1 MADGIVINV
10 NPKATY
16 RRPGQINKRNA
27 ILSKPNAPLSYRPKV
42 LSRNKAVLNNPRRS
56 ETRLDKKSIGGGRT
70 HWSHKRQH
78 VSYRTEEVAPV
89 VLNKPAQVLSK
100 ASSPLNKVSK
110 PKTVSSLLNKP
121 KTTAI
126 APETNKSTLTLG
138 AKLNADY
145 NKRVALRTK
154 KSQDLNKPKPES
166 TLSSR
171 SSQLRPIL
179 PEETKPKKKFK
190 KPNYANKQIMGLNA
204 TFDKN
209 TQTPGTQFPSN
220 PYESVAGSDS
230 MMGGFGGGIPGGSIV
245 APNEKEK
252 NYVTKKT
259 FSKFKKELVK
269 EGGFVDAPGYDGS
282 PTQDGPSMGTVS
294 SMVTI
299 DSPKKKKMKK
309 VVEAR
314 MTGRDKLA
322 KLMQPHLNAMGDT
335 AAKLKKNADDYAAV
349 VAKHPAKPK
358 KVEGSPTLPT
368 STPYS
373 EHVNC
378 GTPDCC
384 NKCDTAISELS
395 VPAGTTGKRKK
406 VYTSLVD
413 IRMANGKI
421 KKLPPGKSGSSGGG
435 GGSA

>member
-42 LSRNKAVLNNPRRS
+42 VSRTKAVLAKRKTSAHQRVN
-56 ETRLDKKSIGGGRT
+56 TKMIGGQRKV
-70 HWSHKRQH
+70 WSKHRQH
-78 VSYRTEEVAPV
+78 VSHRELELHKEEI
-89 VLNKPAQVLSK
+89 Q
-100 ASSPLNKVSK
+100 
-110 PKTVSSLLNKP
+110 
-121 KTTAI
+121 
-126 APETNKSTLTLG
+126 
-138 AKLNADY
+138 
-145 NKRVALRTK
+145 
-154 KSQDLNKPKPES
+154 
-166 TLSSR
+166 
-171 SSQLRPIL
+171 
-179 PEETKPKKKFK
+179 KKKFK

-220 PYESVAGSDS
+220 PYESVAGSGS
-230 MMGGFGGGIPGGSIV
+230 MMVGFGGGIPGPSIV

-259 FSKFKKELVK
+259 FSKFKEELVK

-294 SMVTI
+294 AMVTI
-299 DSPKKKKMKK
+299 YSPKNKKMKK

-314 MTGRDKLA
+314 MTGRNKLLA

-349 VAKHPAKPK
+349 VAKHPAKPANQ
-358 KVEGSPTLPT
+358 
-368 STPYS
+368 
-373 EHVNC
+373 EHTKC
-378 GTPDCC
+378 GTDDCC
-384 NKCDTAISELS
+384 GECK
-395 VPAGTTGKRKK
+395 
-406 VYTSLVD
+406 
-413 IRMANGKI
+413 
-421 KKLPPGKSGSSGGG
+421 
-435 GGSA
+435 

>member
-1 MADGIVINV
+1 MTDRIVINV

-16 RRPGQINKRNA
+16 NRPGQIKKRNV
-27 ILSKPNAPLSYRPKV
+27 ILSKPNSPLNYRPKV
-42 LSRNKAVLNNPRRS
+42 VSRNKAVLNNPRRS
-56 ETRLDKKSIGGGRT
+56 ETRLNKKSIGGGRT
-70 HWSHKRQH
+70 HWSKKRKH
-78 VSYRTEEVAPV
+78 ISYRVEEVDPA

-126 APETNKSTLTLG
+126 APETNKPTLTLG
-138 AKLNADY
+138 AKLNADS

-220 PYESVAGSDS
+220 PYESVAGFTGGMVPVNSIAPDS
-230 MMGGFGGGIPGGSIV
+230 
-245 APNEKEK
+245 KEK
-252 NYVTKKT
+252 NYMPKKT

-294 SMVTI
+294 AMATM

-335 AAKLKKNADDYAAV
+335 AAKLKKNADDYADV
-349 VAKHPAKPK
+349 VKKYPAKPSN
-358 KVEGSPTLPT
+358 E
-368 STPYS
+368 
-373 EHVNC
+373 EHTKC
-378 GTPDCC
+378 GTDDCC
-384 NKCDTAISELS
+384 GECK
-395 VPAGTTGKRKK
+395 
-406 VYTSLVD
+406 
-413 IRMANGKI
+413 
-421 KKLPPGKSGSSGGG
+421 
-435 GGSA
+435 